1 MNSIFAKETDVPV
14 GRSRSELED
23 MLRRYG
29 ADQFA
34 SGWETGRAR
43 IQFRIDKRMVRL
55 EIPMPVLKDVPN
67 NNGVEGKGFRTY
79 SDSQR
84 QRLLEQMERQ
94 RWRAIVLLTKARL
107 EAVAI
112 GIETIETAFLSGFV
126 TPNGQTVG
134 ELLRG
139 QLDKVIAEGGKVKLL
154 GDGR

>member
-1 MNSIFAKETDVPV
+1 MNPIFAQTTEVPV

-29 ADQFA
+29 ADEFA
-34 SGWETGRAR
+34 SGWQTGKAR
-43 IQFRIDKRMVRL
+43 IQFRIKGRNVRL
-55 EIPMPVLKDVPN
+55 EVPMPVLKDVPEKS
-67 NNGVEGKGFRTY
+67 EGGR
-79 SDSQR
+79 R
-84 QRLLEQMERQ
+84 MNLEQREKRLQQLERQ
-94 RWRAIVLLTKARL
+94 RWRAIVLLTKSRL